1 VVLTHDKSDRILDL
15 EEAIRLQKLFIDG
28 LSPSHAFRHHCNSN
42 IAILYCAKY
51 AKTKDIS
58 DIQEAIRHQREAVL
72 ALPITHS
79 LDSACGQQLTSY
91 LRMLTQL
98 SRATTEISD
107 VENEISEAADLVDPM
122 PEAYADLVRNLRS
135 YGELLSP
142 KYELS
147 SHPTDLHLLVIG
159 AISFA
164 SQFN

>member
-1 VVLTHDKSDRILDL
+1 
-15 EEAIRLQKLFIDG
+15 
-28 LSPSHAFRHHCNSN
+28 
-42 IAILYCAKY
+42 
-51 AKTKDIS
+51 
-58 DIQEAIRHQREAVL
+58 
-72 ALPITHS
+72 
-79 LDSACGQQLTSY
+79 
-91 LRMLTQL
+91 MLTQL

-147 SHPTDLHLLVIG
+147 SHPTDLHLLVMG